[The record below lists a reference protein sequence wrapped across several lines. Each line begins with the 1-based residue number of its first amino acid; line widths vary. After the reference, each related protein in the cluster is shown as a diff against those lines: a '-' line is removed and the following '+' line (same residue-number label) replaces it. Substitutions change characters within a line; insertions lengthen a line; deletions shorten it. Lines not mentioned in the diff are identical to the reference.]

1 MRFEASGFLD
11 RPSAV
16 EVCATGGV
24 RSTFVANPQR
34 GTRFGRARNVLGA
47 TVCAATISLVAGLVS
62 PAANGQSSASGMSE
76 LVTAVSRAQ
85 ANVDALNLDLGGLQ
99 ESVNQ
104 SLVDLHDAQVKAEQ
118 ARRGKDEAKRR
129 LNEAQERVDA
139 LRAELDDLSR
149 SQYRGSSPSD
159 ALVAVSGKDTQRDV
173 LDRSLFLRQRSEE
186 KRAKLAEAEQAR
198 AEAANEET
206 TLRQASELADASEAE
221 AKQAEASARELLDAN
236 RAALEA
242 SVAERDAAQS
252 QLDSAQKELDQQRP
266 AQTDKAQVDQA
277 QTEVE
282 ADAPQ
287 AQPETPDTAAAES
300 DNAIAADPYAATLT
314 VSKGDTT
321 YEVPEEVVDLVR
333 QRVSNDAPEAPE
345 PSRETVVDAVRT
357 VAQTSSDS
365 DIAALSSTAGL
376 PALDSDTIA
385 KVGAVAAGIAMVGGV
400 AANHGSF
407 DNSNADAA
415 ELVTAFA
422 DSLNGALGTVEQTS
436 DTTETADSTDSLSAV
451 LPEVETAADVSA
463 KSQKSVAAVSDSS
476 QVEAVIARAQ
486 SQIGTPYVW
495 GGGDANGP
503 TTGVNGGSVSGF
515 DCSGLVLYAFAAA
528 GVALPHYTGYQY
540 QRGTQV
546 PASEAKRGDLLFWG
560 PGGNQHVAIYLGD
573 GTMIEAPQAGQNVT
587 IAPVRWSG
595 MAPNAVRLL

>member
-1 MRFEASGFLD
+1 M
-11 RPSAV
+11 
-16 EVCATGGV
+16 
-24 RSTFVANPQR
+24 ANPQR

-47 TVCAATISLVAGLVS
+47 AACAATVSLAAGLVS
-62 PAANGQSSASGMSE
+62 PAATGQSSTSAMGE

-85 ANVDALNLDLGGLQ
+85 ANVDSLNLDLGGLQ

-129 LNEAQERVDA
+129 LDEAQERVDV
-139 LRAELDDLSR
+139 LRAELDELSR
-149 SQYRGSSPSD
+149 SQYRGASPGD

-173 LDRSLFLRQRSEE
+173 LDRSFFLRQRSEE

-198 AEAANEET
+198 AEAANEEA
-206 TLRQASELADASEAE
+206 TLREASELADASEAE
-221 AKQAEASARELLDAN
+221 AKQAEANARELLDAN

-252 QLDSAQKELDQQRP
+252 QLDSAQKDLEQQRP
-266 AQTDKAQVDQA
+266 AQA
-277 QTEVE
+277 E
-282 ADAPQ
+282 AA
-287 AQPETPDTAAAES
+287 ETPSADNAASAEAAEAAP

-333 QRVSNDAPEAPE
+333 KRVSNDAPEAPE
-345 PSRETVVDAVRT
+345 PSREVVVDAVRT
-357 VAQTSSDS
+357 VAQTSSAS
-365 DIAALSSTAGL
+365 DIAALSSQAGL

-407 DNSNADAA
+407 DSSNTDAV

-422 DSLNGALGTVEQTS
+422 DGLNGALGTVEQTS
-436 DTTETADSTDSLSAV
+436 DTTETADSADSLSTV
-451 LPEVETAADVSA
+451 LPEVETAADVSTKA
-463 KSQKSVAAVSDSS
+463 QKSVAAVSNSS

-540 QRGTQV
+540 QRGTQI
-546 PASEAKRGDLLFWG
+546 PASEAQRGDLLFWG

-573 GTMIEAPQAGQNVT
+573 GTMIEAPQSGQNVT

>member
-1 MRFEASGFLD
+1 M
-11 RPSAV
+11 
-16 EVCATGGV
+16 
-24 RSTFVANPQR
+24 ANPQR
-34 GTRFGRARNVLGA
+34 GTRLYRARNAFGTAACA
-47 TVCAATISLVAGLVS
+47 TTVFLVAGLVS
-62 PAANGQSSASGMSE
+62 PVSPSASGQSSTSAVGE

-129 LNEAQERVDA
+129 LEQAQEHVDA
-139 LRAELDDLSR
+139 LRTELDQLSR
-149 SQYRGSSPSD
+149 SQYRGATASD
-159 ALVAVSGKDTQRDV
+159 ALVAVSGKDAQRDV
-173 LDRSLFLRQRSEE
+173 LDRSLFLRHRSDE

-198 AEAANEET
+198 AEAANEEA
-206 TLRQASELADASEAE
+206 TLRQASELADASEAAAVE
-221 AKQAEASARELLDAN
+221 AEAHARELLDAN
-236 RAALEA
+236 RAALQA

-252 QLDSAQKELDQQRP
+252 ELDGAQAALAEQRPQQTAPEADSAPEESQQPQVAP
-266 AQTDKAQVDQA
+266 AGS
-277 QTEVE
+277 
-282 ADAPQ
+282 
-287 AQPETPDTAAAES
+287 TAV
-300 DNAIAADPYAATLT
+300 DPYAATLT
-314 VSKGDTT
+314 ISKGETT

-333 QRVSNDAPEAPE
+333 KRVSRDAPDAPE
-345 PSRETVVDAVRT
+345 PSREAVTDAVRT
-357 VAQTSSDS
+357 VAQTSSS
-365 DIAALSSTAGL
+365 DDLAALSSAASAATMSSQGGL
-376 PALDSDTIA
+376 PQIDEDTLA
-385 KVGAVAAGIAMVGGV
+385 KVGAVAAGIALVGGV
-400 AANHGSF
+400 AAGHGSF
-407 DNSNADAA
+407 DRSNVDAG

-422 DSLNGALGTVEQTS
+422 DGLTGALGTVERNA
-436 DTTETADSTDSLSAV
+436 DTVAAV

-463 KSQKSVAAVSDSS
+463 KSQKSVAAMANSS

-503 TTGVNGGSVSGF
+503 TTGVNGGSISGF

-540 QRGTQV
+540 QRGTQIPV
-546 PASEAKRGDLLFWG
+546 SEAQRGDLLFWG

-573 GTMIEAPQAGQNVT
+573 GTMIEAPQSGQNVT

>member
-1 MRFEASGFLD
+1 MG
-11 RPSAV
+11 
-16 EVCATGGV
+16 
-24 RSTFVANPQR
+24 
-34 GTRFGRARNVLGA
+34 
-47 TVCAATISLVAGLVS
+47 
-62 PAANGQSSASGMSE
+62 E

-85 ANVDALNLDLGGLQ
+85 ANVDSLNLDLGGLQ

-129 LNEAQERVDA
+129 LDEAQERVDV
-139 LRAELDDLSR
+139 LRAELDELSR
-149 SQYRGSSPSD
+149 SQYRGASPGD

-198 AEAANEET
+198 AEAANEEA
-206 TLRQASELADASEAE
+206 TLREASELADASEAE
-221 AKQAEASARELLDAN
+221 AKQAEANARELLDAN

-252 QLDSAQKELDQQRP
+252 QLDSAQKDLEQQRP
-266 AQTDKAQVDQA
+266 AQAETA
-277 QTEVE
+277 
-282 ADAPQ
+282 
-287 AQPETPDTAAAES
+287 ETPSADNAASAEAAEAAP

-333 QRVSNDAPEAPE
+333 KRVSNDAPEAPE
-345 PSRETVVDAVRT
+345 PSREVVVDAVRT
-357 VAQTSSDS
+357 VAQTSSAS
-365 DIAALSSTAGL
+365 DIAALSSQAGL

-407 DNSNADAA
+407 DSSNTDAV

-422 DSLNGALGTVEQTS
+422 DGLNGALGTVEQTS
-436 DTTETADSTDSLSAV
+436 DTTETADSADSLSTV
-451 LPEVETAADVSA
+451 LPEVETAADVSTKA
-463 KSQKSVAAVSDSS
+463 QKSVAAVSNSS

-540 QRGTQV
+540 QRGTQI
-546 PASEAKRGDLLFWG
+546 PASEAQRGDLLFWG

-573 GTMIEAPQAGQNVT
+573 GTMIEAPQSGQNVT

>member
-1 MRFEASGFLD
+1 M
-11 RPSAV
+11 
-16 EVCATGGV
+16 
-24 RSTFVANPQR
+24 ANPQR
-34 GTRFGRARNVLGA
+34 GNRFGRARNVLGA
-47 TVCAATISLVAGLVS
+47 AACAATVSLAAGLVS
-62 PAANGQSSASGMSE
+62 PAANGQSSTSAMGE

-85 ANVDALNLDLGGLQ
+85 ADVDALNLDLGGLQ

-129 LNEAQERVDA
+129 LDEAQERVDV

-149 SQYRGSSPSD
+149 SQYRGASPSD

-173 LDRSLFLRQRSEE
+173 LDRSLFLRQRSED

-198 AEAANEET
+198 AEAANEEA
-206 TLRQASELADASEAE
+206 TLREASELADASEAE
-221 AKQAEASARELLDAN
+221 AKQAEANARELLDAN
-236 RAALEA
+236 RAALET

-252 QLDSAQKELDQQRP
+252 QLDSAQKELEQQRP
-266 AQTDKAQVDQA
+266 AESEQAQPDQA
-277 QTEVE
+277 QTDTQTDVS
-282 ADAPQ
+282 Q
-287 AQPETPDTAAAES
+287 AQPEAASGAEATP

-345 PSRETVVDAVRT
+345 PSREVVVDAVRT
-357 VAQTSSDS
+357 VVQTSSAS
-365 DIAALSSTAGL
+365 DIAALSSQSGL

-407 DNSNADAA
+407 DSSTTDTAQ
-415 ELVTAFA
+415 LITAFA
-422 DSLNGALGTVEQTS
+422 DGLNGALGTVEQTS
-436 DTTETADSTDSLSAV
+436 DTTEAADSTSTLSAV

-463 KSQKSVAAVSDSS
+463 KTQKSVAAVSNSS
-476 QVEAVIARAQ
+476 QVETVIARAQ
-486 SQIGTPYVW
+486 SAIGTPYVW

-503 TTGVNGGSVSGF
+503 TTGVDGGSVSGF

-540 QRGTQV
+540 QRGTQI
-546 PASEAKRGDLLFWG
+546 PASEAQRGDLLFWG

-573 GTMIEAPQAGQNVT
+573 GTMIEAPQSGQNVT

>member
-1 MRFEASGFLD
+1 MG
-11 RPSAV
+11 
-16 EVCATGGV
+16 
-24 RSTFVANPQR
+24 
-34 GTRFGRARNVLGA
+34 
-47 TVCAATISLVAGLVS
+47 
-62 PAANGQSSASGMSE
+62 E

-85 ANVDALNLDLGGLQ
+85 ANVDSLNLDLGGLQ

-129 LNEAQERVDA
+129 LDEAQERVDV
-139 LRAELDDLSR
+139 LRAELDELSR
-149 SQYRGSSPSD
+149 SQYRGASPGD

-173 LDRSLFLRQRSEE
+173 LDRSFFLRQRSEE

-198 AEAANEET
+198 AEAANEEA
-206 TLRQASELADASEAE
+206 TLREASELADASEAE
-221 AKQAEASARELLDAN
+221 AKQAEANARELLDAN

-252 QLDSAQKELDQQRP
+252 QLDSAQKDLEQQRP
-266 AQTDKAQVDQA
+266 AKSEQAQPDQA
-277 QTEVE
+277 QPDTQTN
-282 ADAPQ
+282 APQ
-287 AQPETPDTAAAES
+287 VQPETADSASAEAAP

-333 QRVSNDAPEAPE
+333 KRVSNDAPEAPE
-345 PSRETVVDAVRT
+345 PSREVVVDAVRT
-357 VAQTSSDS
+357 VAQTSSAS
-365 DIAALSSTAGL
+365 DIAALSSQAGL

-407 DNSNADAA
+407 DSSNTDAV

-422 DSLNGALGTVEQTS
+422 DGLNGALGTVEQTS
-436 DTTETADSTDSLSAV
+436 DTTETADSADSLSTV
-451 LPEVETAADVSA
+451 LPEVETAADVSTKA
-463 KSQKSVAAVSDSS
+463 QKSVAAVSNSS

-540 QRGTQV
+540 QRGTQI
-546 PASEAKRGDLLFWG
+546 PASEAQRGDLLFWG

-573 GTMIEAPQAGQNVT
+573 GTMIEAPQSGQNVT

>member
-1 MRFEASGFLD
+1 M
-11 RPSAV
+11 
-16 EVCATGGV
+16 
-24 RSTFVANPQR
+24 
-34 GTRFGRARNVLGA
+34 
-47 TVCAATISLVAGLVS
+47 
-62 PAANGQSSASGMSE
+62 
-76 LVTAVSRAQ
+76 
-85 ANVDALNLDLGGLQ
+85 
-99 ESVNQ
+99 
-104 SLVDLHDAQVKAEQ
+104 
-118 ARRGKDEAKRR
+118 
-129 LNEAQERVDA
+129 
-139 LRAELDDLSR
+139 
-149 SQYRGSSPSD
+149 
-159 ALVAVSGKDTQRDV
+159 
-173 LDRSLFLRQRSEE
+173 
-186 KRAKLAEAEQAR
+186 
-198 AEAANEET
+198 
-206 TLRQASELADASEAE
+206 
-221 AKQAEASARELLDAN
+221 
-236 RAALEA
+236 
-242 SVAERDAAQS
+242 
-252 QLDSAQKELDQQRP
+252 
-266 AQTDKAQVDQA
+266 
-277 QTEVE
+277 
-282 ADAPQ
+282 
-287 AQPETPDTAAAES
+287 
-300 DNAIAADPYAATLT
+300 
-314 VSKGDTT
+314 
-321 YEVPEEVVDLVR
+321 
-333 QRVSNDAPEAPE
+333 
-345 PSRETVVDAVRT
+345 RT

-422 DSLNGALGTVEQTS
+422 DGLNGALGTVEQTS

-540 QRGTQV
+540 QRGTQI
-546 PASEAKRGDLLFWG
+546 PASEAQRGDLLFWG

>member
-1 MRFEASGFLD
+1 M
-11 RPSAV
+11 
-16 EVCATGGV
+16 
-24 RSTFVANPQR
+24 ANPQR

-47 TVCAATISLVAGLVS
+47 AACAATISMVAGLVS
-62 PAANGQSSASGMSE
+62 PAANGQSSTSEMGE

-85 ANVDALNLDLGGLQ
+85 ADVDALNLDLGGLQ

-129 LNEAQERVDA
+129 LDEAQERVDV

-149 SQYRGSSPSD
+149 SQYRGASPSD

-173 LDRSLFLRQRSEE
+173 LDRSLFLRQRSED

-198 AEAANEET
+198 AEAANEEA
-206 TLRQASELADASEAE
+206 TLREASELADASEAE

-252 QLDSAQKELDQQRP
+252 QLDSAQKDLEQQRP
-266 AQTDKAQVDQA
+266 AKSEQAQPDQA
-277 QTEVE
+277 QTDTQTDVS
-282 ADAPQ
+282 Q
-287 AQPETPDTAAAES
+287 AQPEAASGAEATP

-345 PSRETVVDAVRT
+345 PSREVVVDAVRT
-357 VAQTSSDS
+357 VVQTSSDS
-365 DIAALSSTAGL
+365 DIAALSSQSGL

-407 DNSNADAA
+407 DSSTTDTAQ
-415 ELVTAFA
+415 LITAFA
-422 DSLNGALGTVEQTS
+422 DGLNGALGTVEQTS
-436 DTTETADSTDSLSAV
+436 DTTEAADSTSTLSAV

-463 KSQKSVAAVSDSS
+463 KTQKSVAAVSNSS
-476 QVEAVIARAQ
+476 QVETVIARAQ
-486 SQIGTPYVW
+486 SAIGTPYVW

-503 TTGVNGGSVSGF
+503 TTGVDGGSVSGF

-540 QRGTQV
+540 QRGTQI
-546 PASEAKRGDLLFWG
+546 PASEAQRGDLLFWG

-573 GTMIEAPQAGQNVT
+573 GTMIEAPQSGQNVT

>member
-1 MRFEASGFLD
+1 M
-11 RPSAV
+11 
-16 EVCATGGV
+16 
-24 RSTFVANPQR
+24 ANPQR

-47 TVCAATISLVAGLVS
+47 TACAATISLVAGLVS
-62 PAANGQSSASGMSE
+62 PAASGQSSASGVSE

-129 LNEAQERVDA
+129 LNEAQERVDV

-149 SQYRGSSPSD
+149 SQYRGASPSD

-198 AEAANEET
+198 AEAANEEA

-252 QLDSAQKELDQQRP
+252 QLDTAQEELDQQRP
-266 AQTDKAQVDQA
+266 AQTDQAQTDKAQSDKAQADQA
-277 QTEVE
+277 QSDQE
-282 ADAPQ
+282 
-287 AQPETPDTAAAES
+287 QPETPDTATAAAEH

-345 PSRETVVDAVRT
+345 PSRETVIDAVRT

-365 DIAALSSTAGL
+365 DIAALSSQAGL

-407 DNSNADAA
+407 DNSNADAV

-422 DSLNGALGTVEQTS
+422 DGLNGALGTIEQTS
-436 DTTETADSTDSLSAV
+436 DTAETADSTDSLSAV

-463 KSQKSVAAVSDSS
+463 KSQKSVTAVSDSS

-495 GGGDANGP
+495 GGGDADGP

-546 PASEAKRGDLLFWG
+546 PASEAQRGDLLFWG

-573 GTMIEAPQAGQNVT
+573 GTMIEAPQSGQNVT

>member
-1 MRFEASGFLD
+1 M
-11 RPSAV
+11 
-16 EVCATGGV
+16 
-24 RSTFVANPQR
+24 ANPQR
-34 GTRFGRARNVLGA
+34 GTRLNRARNAFGTA
-47 TVCAATISLVAGLVS
+47 ACAATISLVMGLVS
-62 PAANGQSSASGMSE
+62 PSASGQSSTSAVSE
-76 LVTAVSRAQ
+76 LVSAVSKAQ
-85 ANVDALNLDLGGLQ
+85 ADVDARNLDLGGLQ
-99 ESVNQ
+99 EAVNQ
-104 SLVDLHDAQVKAEQ
+104 SLVDLHDAQAKAEQ
-118 ARRGKDEAKRR
+118 ARLGEQEAKKR
-129 LNEAQERVDA
+129 
-139 LRAELDDLSR
+139 LDDAQARVEKLRTELEELSR
-149 SQYRGSSPSD
+149 SQYRGASASD
-159 ALVAVSGKDTQRDV
+159 ALTAISGKDTQRDV

-186 KRAKLAEAEQAR
+186 KRAKLEEAERAR
-198 AEAANEET
+198 AEAANEEA
-206 TLRQASELADASEAE
+206 TLRETRELADASAKEAE
-221 AKQAEASARELLDAN
+221 AAEAEARRLLDDNRAAMEASA
-236 RAALEA
+236 
-242 SVAERDAAQS
+242 AERDAAQR
-252 QLDSAQKELDQQRP
+252 ELDAAQSELDEQRAP
-266 AQTDKAQVDQA
+266 EGKAN
-277 QTEVE
+277 E
-282 ADAPQ
+282 
-287 AQPETPDTAAAES
+287 
-300 DNAIAADPYAATLT
+300 DNATEDSPVASPYAATLT
-314 VSKGDTT
+314 VSRGDAT

-345 PSRETVVDAVRT
+345 PSRETVIDAVRT

-365 DIAALSSTAGL
+365 DIAALSSQAGL

-407 DNSNADAA
+407 DNSNTDAV

-422 DSLNGALGTVEQTS
+422 DGLNGALGTVEQTS
-436 DTTETADSTDSLSAV
+436 DTTEAEDSADPLSAV

-463 KSQKSVAAVSDSS
+463 KSQKSVAAMANSS

-546 PASEAKRGDLLFWG
+546 PASEAQRGDLLFWG

>member
-1 MRFEASGFLD
+1 MEPLVTVASRAPQNPEFLD
-11 RPSAV
+11 RSGAF

-24 RSTFVANPQR
+24 RSTFVAKPQR
-34 GTRFGRARNVLGA
+34 GTRLSRARNAFGA
-47 TVCAATISLVAGLVS
+47 AACAASVSLVAGFVS
-62 PAANGQSSASGMSE
+62 PAASSQSSTSALGE

-85 ANVDALNLDLGGLQ
+85 ANVDSLNLDLGGLQ

-129 LNEAQERVDA
+129 LDEAQERVEA
-139 LRAELDDLSR
+139 LRAELDELSR
-149 SQYRGSSPSD
+149 VQYRGAAASD
-159 ALVAVSGKDTQRDV
+159 ALVSVSGNDTQRDV

-186 KRAKLAEAEQAR
+186 KREKLAEAEQAR
-198 AEAANEET
+198 AEAANEEA
-206 TLRQASELADASEAE
+206 TLRRTSELADASAAEAE
-221 AKQAEASARELLDAN
+221 AAEANARELLDTN

-242 SVAERDAAQS
+242 SLTERDAAQS
-252 QLDSAQKELDQQRP
+252 QLERAKAELAEERSPQSDVAGAPAVAPTSEEPQTHGGNAQGSA
-266 AQTDKAQVDQA
+266 V
-277 QTEVE
+277 
-282 ADAPQ
+282 
-287 AQPETPDTAAAES
+287 
-300 DNAIAADPYAATLT
+300 AADPYAATLT

-321 YEVPEEVVDLVR
+321 FEVPEEVVDLVR
-333 QRVSNDAPEAPE
+333 QRVATDVPDAPE
-345 PSRETVVDAVRT
+345 PSREAVVDAVRT
-357 VAQTSSDS
+357 VAQTSSAGDL
-365 DIAALSSTAGL
+365 AALSSMSSQSAL
-376 PALDSDTIA
+376 PQIDEGTIA
-385 KVGAVAAGIAMVGGV
+385 KVGAVAAGIALVGGV
-400 AANHGSF
+400 AANHGALDRS
-407 DNSNADAA
+407 DVDAA

-422 DSLNGALGTVEQTS
+422 DGLTGALGTVDS
-436 DTTETADSTDSLSAV
+436 NADTVAAV
-451 LPEVETAADVSA
+451 LPEVETAEDVSA
-463 KSQKSVAAVSDSS
+463 KAQEAVAAVSDAS

-486 SQIGTPYVW
+486 SAIGTPYVW

-503 TTGVNGGSVSGF
+503 TTGVDGGSISGF

-540 QRGTQV
+540 QRGTQIPV
-546 PASEAKRGDLLFWG
+546 SEAQRGDLLFWG

>member
-1 MRFEASGFLD
+1 MG
-11 RPSAV
+11 
-16 EVCATGGV
+16 
-24 RSTFVANPQR
+24 
-34 GTRFGRARNVLGA
+34 
-47 TVCAATISLVAGLVS
+47 
-62 PAANGQSSASGMSE
+62 E

-85 ANVDALNLDLGGLQ
+85 ANVDSLNLDLGGLQ

-129 LNEAQERVDA
+129 LDEAQERVDV
-139 LRAELDDLSR
+139 LRAELDELSR
-149 SQYRGSSPSD
+149 SQYRGASPGD

-173 LDRSLFLRQRSEE
+173 LDRSFFLRQRSEE

-198 AEAANEET
+198 AEAANEEA
-206 TLRQASELADASEAE
+206 TLREASELADASEAE
-221 AKQAEASARELLDAN
+221 AKQAEANARELLDAN

-252 QLDSAQKELDQQRP
+252 QLDSAQKDLEQQRP
-266 AQTDKAQVDQA
+266 AQAETA
-277 QTEVE
+277 
-282 ADAPQ
+282 
-287 AQPETPDTAAAES
+287 ETPSADNAASAEAAEAAP

-333 QRVSNDAPEAPE
+333 KRVSNDAPEAPE
-345 PSRETVVDAVRT
+345 PSREVVVDAVRT
-357 VAQTSSDS
+357 VAQTSSAS
-365 DIAALSSTAGL
+365 DIAALSSQAGL

-407 DNSNADAA
+407 DSSNTDAV

-422 DSLNGALGTVEQTS
+422 DGLNGALGTVEQTS
-436 DTTETADSTDSLSAV
+436 DTTETADSADSLSTV
-451 LPEVETAADVSA
+451 LPEVETAADVSTKA
-463 KSQKSVAAVSDSS
+463 QKSVAAVSNSS
-476 QVEAVIARAQ
+476 QVETVIARAQ
-486 SQIGTPYVW
+486 SAIGTPYVW

-540 QRGTQV
+540 QRGTQI
-546 PASEAKRGDLLFWG
+546 PASEAQRGDLLFWG

-573 GTMIEAPQAGQNVT
+573 GTMIEAPQSGQNVT

>member
-1 MRFEASGFLD
+1 M
-11 RPSAV
+11 
-16 EVCATGGV
+16 
-24 RSTFVANPQR
+24 ANPQR

-47 TVCAATISLVAGLVS
+47 AACAATISMVAGLVS
-62 PAANGQSSASGMSE
+62 PAANGQSSTSEMGE

-85 ANVDALNLDLGGLQ
+85 ADVDALNLDLGGLQ

-118 ARRGKDEAKRR
+118 PRRGKDEAKRR
-129 LNEAQERVDA
+129 LNEAQERVDV

-149 SQYRGSSPSD
+149 SQYRGASPSD

-198 AEAANEET
+198 AEAANEEA
-206 TLRQASELADASEAE
+206 TLREASELADASEAE
-221 AKQAEASARELLDAN
+221 AKQAEANARELLDEN

-252 QLDSAQKELDQQRP
+252 QLDSAQKDLEQQRP
-266 AQTDKAQVDQA
+266 AKSEQAQPEQAQSDQA
-277 QTEVE
+277 QTDTQTDVS
-282 ADAPQ
+282 Q
-287 AQPETPDTAAAES
+287 AQPEAADGAEAAES
-300 DNAIAADPYAATLT
+300 DPDNAIAADPYAATLT

-345 PSRETVVDAVRT
+345 PSREVVVDAVRT
-357 VAQTSSDS
+357 VAQTSSAS
-365 DIAALSSTAGL
+365 DIAALSSEGGL

-407 DNSNADAA
+407 DSSNSDTAQ
-415 ELVTAFA
+415 LVTAFA
-422 DSLNGALGTVEQTS
+422 DGLNGALGTVEQTS
-436 DTTETADSTDSLSAV
+436 DTAETADSTDSLSAV
-451 LPEVETAADVSA
+451 LPEVETAADVST
-463 KSQKSVAAVSDSS
+463 KSQESVASMANSS
-476 QVEAVIARAQ
+476 QVETVIARAQ
-486 SQIGTPYVW
+486 SAIGTPYVW

-540 QRGTQV
+540 QRGTQI
-546 PASEAKRGDLLFWG
+546 PASEAQRGDLLFWG

-573 GTMIEAPQAGQNVT
+573 GTMIEAPQSGQNVT

>member
-1 MRFEASGFLD
+1 M
-11 RPSAV
+11 
-16 EVCATGGV
+16 
-24 RSTFVANPQR
+24 
-34 GTRFGRARNVLGA
+34 
-47 TVCAATISLVAGLVS
+47 VAGLVS
-62 PAANGQSSASGMSE
+62 PAANGQSSTSEMGE

-85 ANVDALNLDLGGLQ
+85 ADVDALNLDLGGLQ

-129 LNEAQERVDA
+129 LDEAQERVDV

-149 SQYRGSSPSD
+149 SQYRGASPSD

-173 LDRSLFLRQRSEE
+173 LDRSLFLRQRSED

-198 AEAANEET
+198 AEAANEEA
-206 TLRQASELADASEAE
+206 TLREASELADASEAE

-252 QLDSAQKELDQQRP
+252 QLDSAQKDLEQQRP
-266 AQTDKAQVDQA
+266 AKSEQAQPDQA
-277 QTEVE
+277 QPDTQTN
-282 ADAPQ
+282 APQ
-287 AQPETPDTAAAES
+287 VQPETADSASAEAAP

-333 QRVSNDAPEAPE
+333 QRVSNDAPESPE
-345 PSRETVVDAVRT
+345 PSREVVVDAVRT
-357 VAQTSSDS
+357 VAQTSSAS
-365 DIAALSSTAGL
+365 DIAALSSQSGL

-407 DNSNADAA
+407 DSSTTDTAQ
-415 ELVTAFA
+415 LITAFA
-422 DSLNGALGTVEQTS
+422 DGLNGALGTVEQTS
-436 DTTETADSTDSLSAV
+436 DTTEAADSTSTLSAV

-463 KSQKSVAAVSDSS
+463 KTQKSVAAVSNSS
-476 QVEAVIARAQ
+476 QVETVIARAQ
-486 SQIGTPYVW
+486 SAIGTPYVW

-503 TTGVNGGSVSGF
+503 TTGVDGGSVSGF

-540 QRGTQV
+540 QRGTQI
-546 PASEAKRGDLLFWG
+546 PASEAQRGDLLFWG

-573 GTMIEAPQAGQNVT
+573 GTMIEAPQSGQNVT

>member
-1 MRFEASGFLD
+1 M
-11 RPSAV
+11 
-16 EVCATGGV
+16 
-24 RSTFVANPQR
+24 ANPQR

-47 TVCAATISLVAGLVS
+47 AACAATISMVAGLVS
-62 PAANGQSSASGMSE
+62 PAANGQSSTSEMGE

-85 ANVDALNLDLGGLQ
+85 ADVDALNLDLGGLQ

-129 LNEAQERVDA
+129 LDEAQERVDV

-149 SQYRGSSPSD
+149 SQYRGASPSD

-173 LDRSLFLRQRSEE
+173 LDRSLFLRQRSED

-198 AEAANEET
+198 AEAANEEA
-206 TLRQASELADASEAE
+206 TLREASELADASEAE

-252 QLDSAQKELDQQRP
+252 QLDSAQKDLEQQRP
-266 AQTDKAQVDQA
+266 AKSEQAQPDQA
-277 QTEVE
+277 QTDTQTDVS
-282 ADAPQ
+282 Q
-287 AQPETPDTAAAES
+287 AQPEAASGAEATP

-345 PSRETVVDAVRT
+345 PSREVVVDAVRT
-357 VAQTSSDS
+357 VAQTSSAS
-365 DIAALSSTAGL
+365 DIAALSSQAGL

-407 DNSNADAA
+407 DSSTTDTAQ
-415 ELVTAFA
+415 LITAFA
-422 DSLNGALGTVEQTS
+422 DGLNGALGTVEQTS
-436 DTTETADSTDSLSAV
+436 DTTEAADSTSTLSAV

-463 KSQKSVAAVSDSS
+463 KTQKSVAAVSNSS
-476 QVEAVIARAQ
+476 QVETVIARAQ
-486 SQIGTPYVW
+486 SAIGTPYVW

-503 TTGVNGGSVSGF
+503 TTGVDGGSVSGF

-540 QRGTQV
+540 QRGTQI
-546 PASEAKRGDLLFWG
+546 PASEAQRGDLLFWG

-573 GTMIEAPQAGQNVT
+573 GTMIEAPQSGQNVT

>member
-1 MRFEASGFLD
+1 MG
-11 RPSAV
+11 
-16 EVCATGGV
+16 
-24 RSTFVANPQR
+24 
-34 GTRFGRARNVLGA
+34 
-47 TVCAATISLVAGLVS
+47 
-62 PAANGQSSASGMSE
+62 E

-85 ANVDALNLDLGGLQ
+85 ADVDALNLDLGGLQ

-129 LNEAQERVDA
+129 LDEAQERVDV
-139 LRAELDDLSR
+139 LRAELDELSR
-149 SQYRGSSPSD
+149 SQYRGASPGD

-173 LDRSLFLRQRSEE
+173 LDRSFFLRQRSEE

-198 AEAANEET
+198 AEAANEEA
-206 TLRQASELADASEAE
+206 TLREASELADASEAE
-221 AKQAEASARELLDAN
+221 AKQAEANARELLDAN

-252 QLDSAQKELDQQRP
+252 QLDSAQKDLEQQRP
-266 AQTDKAQVDQA
+266 AQAETA
-277 QTEVE
+277 
-282 ADAPQ
+282 
-287 AQPETPDTAAAES
+287 ETPSADNAASAEAAEAAP

-333 QRVSNDAPEAPE
+333 KRVSNDAPEAPE
-345 PSRETVVDAVRT
+345 PSREVVVDAVRT
-357 VAQTSSDS
+357 VAQTSSAS
-365 DIAALSSTAGL
+365 DIAALSSQAGL

-407 DNSNADAA
+407 DSSNTDAV

-422 DSLNGALGTVEQTS
+422 DGLNGALGTVEQTS
-436 DTTETADSTDSLSAV
+436 DTTETADSADSLSTV
-451 LPEVETAADVSA
+451 LPEVETAADVSTKA
-463 KSQKSVAAVSDSS
+463 QKSVAAVSNSS

-540 QRGTQV
+540 QRGTQI
-546 PASEAKRGDLLFWG
+546 PASEAQRGDLLFWG

-573 GTMIEAPQAGQNVT
+573 GTMIEAPQSGQNVT

>member
-1 MRFEASGFLD
+1 M
-11 RPSAV
+11 
-16 EVCATGGV
+16 
-24 RSTFVANPQR
+24 ANPQR
-34 GTRFGRARNVLGA
+34 GTRFGRARSVLGA

-149 SQYRGSSPSD
+149 AQYRGSSPSD

-198 AEAANEET
+198 AEAANEEA

-242 SVAERDAAQS
+242 SVVERDAAQS
-252 QLDSAQKELDQQRP
+252 QLDSAQKELVQQRP
-266 AQTDKAQVDQA
+266 A

-300 DNAIAADPYAATLT
+300 DNAVAADPYAATLT

-385 KVGAVAAGIAMVGGV
+385 KVGAVAAGVAMVGGV

-546 PASEAKRGDLLFWG
+546 PANEAQRGDLLFWG

-573 GTMIEAPQAGQNVT
+573 GTMIEAPQSGQNVT

>member
-1 MRFEASGFLD
+1 MG
-11 RPSAV
+11 
-16 EVCATGGV
+16 
-24 RSTFVANPQR
+24 
-34 GTRFGRARNVLGA
+34 
-47 TVCAATISLVAGLVS
+47 
-62 PAANGQSSASGMSE
+62 E

-85 ANVDALNLDLGGLQ
+85 ANVDSLNLDLGGLQ

-149 SQYRGSSPSD
+149 SQYRGASPSD

-198 AEAANEET
+198 AEAANEEA

-221 AKQAEASARELLDAN
+221 AQQAEASARELLDAN

-252 QLDSAQKELDQQRP
+252 QLDTAQKELDQQRP
-266 AQTDKAQVDQA
+266 AQTDKP
-277 QTEVE
+277 QTNQE
-282 ADAPQ
+282 
-287 AQPETPDTAAAES
+287 QPETLDTATAAAES

-345 PSRETVVDAVRT
+345 PSRETVIDAVRT

-365 DIAALSSTAGL
+365 DIAALSSQAGL

-407 DNSNADAA
+407 DNSNTDAV

-422 DSLNGALGTVEQTS
+422 DGLNGALGTVEQTS
-436 DTTETADSTDSLSAV
+436 DTTEAADSTDSLSAV
-451 LPEVETAADVSA
+451 LPEVETAAEVSA

-546 PASEAKRGDLLFWG
+546 PASEAQRGDLLFWG

-573 GTMIEAPQAGQNVT
+573 GTMIEAPQSGQNVT

>member
-1 MRFEASGFLD
+1 M
-11 RPSAV
+11 
-16 EVCATGGV
+16 
-24 RSTFVANPQR
+24 ANPQR

-47 TVCAATISLVAGLVS
+47 TACAATISLVAGLVS
-62 PAANGQSSASGMSE
+62 PAANGQSSASGVSE

-129 LNEAQERVDA
+129 LNEAQERVDV

-149 SQYRGSSPSD
+149 SQYRGASPSD

-198 AEAANEET
+198 AEAANEEA

-252 QLDSAQKELDQQRP
+252 QLDTAQEELDQQRP
-266 AQTDKAQVDQA
+266 AQTDKAQSDKAQSDKAQADQA
-277 QTEVE
+277 QSDQE
-282 ADAPQ
+282 
-287 AQPETPDTAAAES
+287 QPETPDTATAAAEP
-300 DNAIAADPYAATLT
+300 DKAIAADPYAATLT

-345 PSRETVVDAVRT
+345 PSRETVIDAVRT

-365 DIAALSSTAGL
+365 DIAALSSQAGL

-407 DNSNADAA
+407 DNSNADAV

-422 DSLNGALGTVEQTS
+422 DGLNGALGTVEQTS

-546 PASEAKRGDLLFWG
+546 PASEAQRGDLLFWG

-573 GTMIEAPQAGQNVT
+573 GTMIEAPQSGQNVT

>member
-1 MRFEASGFLD
+1 MG
-11 RPSAV
+11 
-16 EVCATGGV
+16 
-24 RSTFVANPQR
+24 
-34 GTRFGRARNVLGA
+34 
-47 TVCAATISLVAGLVS
+47 
-62 PAANGQSSASGMSE
+62 E

-85 ANVDALNLDLGGLQ
+85 ANVDSLNLDLGGLQ

-129 LNEAQERVDA
+129 LDEAQERVDV
-139 LRAELDDLSR
+139 LRAELDELSR
-149 SQYRGSSPSD
+149 SQYRGASPGD

-173 LDRSLFLRQRSEE
+173 LDRSFFLRQRSEE

-198 AEAANEET
+198 AEAANEEA
-206 TLRQASELADASEAE
+206 TLREASELADASEAE
-221 AKQAEASARELLDAN
+221 AKQAEANARELLDAN

-252 QLDSAQKELDQQRP
+252 QLDSEQKELKQQRP
-266 AQTDKAQVDQA
+266 AQAETA
-277 QTEVE
+277 
-282 ADAPQ
+282 
-287 AQPETPDTAAAES
+287 ETPSADNAASAEAAEAAP

-333 QRVSNDAPEAPE
+333 KRVSNDAPEAPE
-345 PSRETVVDAVRT
+345 PSREVVVDAVRT
-357 VAQTSSDS
+357 VAQTSSAS
-365 DIAALSSTAGL
+365 DIAALSSPAGL

-407 DNSNADAA
+407 DSSNTDAV

-422 DSLNGALGTVEQTS
+422 DGLNGALGTVEQTS
-436 DTTETADSTDSLSAV
+436 DTTETADSADSLSTV
-451 LPEVETAADVSA
+451 LPEVETAADVSTKA
-463 KSQKSVAAVSDSS
+463 QKSVAAVSNSS

-540 QRGTQV
+540 QRGTQI
-546 PASEAKRGDLLFWG
+546 PASEAQRGDLLFWG

-573 GTMIEAPQAGQNVT
+573 GTMIEAPQSGQNVT

>member
-1 MRFEASGFLD
+1 
-11 RPSAV
+11 
-16 EVCATGGV
+16 
-24 RSTFVANPQR
+24 
-34 GTRFGRARNVLGA
+34 VLGA
-47 TVCAATISLVAGLVS
+47 AACAATISMVAGLVS
-62 PAANGQSSASGMSE
+62 PAANGQSSTSEMGE

-85 ANVDALNLDLGGLQ
+85 ADVDALNLDLGGLQ

-129 LNEAQERVDA
+129 LDEAQERVDV

-149 SQYRGSSPSD
+149 SQYRGASPSD

-173 LDRSLFLRQRSEE
+173 LDRSLFLRQRSED

-198 AEAANEET
+198 AEAANEEA
-206 TLRQASELADASEAE
+206 TLREASELADASEAE

-252 QLDSAQKELDQQRP
+252 QLDSAQKDLEQQRP
-266 AQTDKAQVDQA
+266 AKSEQAQPDQA
-277 QTEVE
+277 QTDTQTDVS
-282 ADAPQ
+282 Q
-287 AQPETPDTAAAES
+287 AQPEAASGAEATP

-345 PSRETVVDAVRT
+345 PSREVVVDAVRT
-357 VAQTSSDS
+357 VVQTSSDS
-365 DIAALSSTAGL
+365 DIAALSSQSGL

-407 DNSNADAA
+407 DSSTTDTAQ
-415 ELVTAFA
+415 LITAFA
-422 DSLNGALGTVEQTS
+422 DGLNGALGTVEQTS
-436 DTTETADSTDSLSAV
+436 DTTEAADSTSTLSAV

-463 KSQKSVAAVSDSS
+463 KTQKSVAAVSNSS
-476 QVEAVIARAQ
+476 QVETVIARAQ
-486 SQIGTPYVW
+486 SAIGTPYVW

-503 TTGVNGGSVSGF
+503 TTGVDGGSVSGF

-540 QRGTQV
+540 QRGTQI
-546 PASEAKRGDLLFWG
+546 PASEAQRGDLLFWG

-573 GTMIEAPQAGQNVT
+573 GTMIEAPQSGQNVT

>member
-1 MRFEASGFLD
+1 M
-11 RPSAV
+11 
-16 EVCATGGV
+16 
-24 RSTFVANPQR
+24 ANPQR

-47 TVCAATISLVAGLVS
+47 AACAATVSLAAGLVS
-62 PAANGQSSASGMSE
+62 PAATGQSSTSAMGE

-85 ANVDALNLDLGGLQ
+85 ANVDSLNLDLGGLQ

-129 LNEAQERVDA
+129 LDEAQERVDV
-139 LRAELDDLSR
+139 LRAELDELSR
-149 SQYRGSSPSD
+149 SQYRGASPGD

-173 LDRSLFLRQRSEE
+173 LDRSFFLRQRSEE

-198 AEAANEET
+198 AEAANEEA
-206 TLRQASELADASEAE
+206 TLREASELADASEAE
-221 AKQAEASARELLDAN
+221 AKQAEANARELLDAN

-252 QLDSAQKELDQQRP
+252 QLDSAQKDLEQQRP
-266 AQTDKAQVDQA
+266 AQAETA
-277 QTEVE
+277 
-282 ADAPQ
+282 
-287 AQPETPDTAAAES
+287 ETPSADNAASAEAAEAAP

-333 QRVSNDAPEAPE
+333 KRVSNDAPEAPE
-345 PSRETVVDAVRT
+345 PSREVVVDAVRT
-357 VAQTSSDS
+357 VAQTSSAS
-365 DIAALSSTAGL
+365 DIAALSSQAGL

-407 DNSNADAA
+407 DSSNTDAV

-422 DSLNGALGTVEQTS
+422 DGLNGALGTVEQTS
-436 DTTETADSTDSLSAV
+436 DTTETADSADSLSTV
-451 LPEVETAADVSA
+451 LPEVETAADVSTKA
-463 KSQKSVAAVSDSS
+463 QKSVAAVSNSS
-476 QVEAVIARAQ
+476 QVETVIARAQ
-486 SQIGTPYVW
+486 SAIGTPYVW

-540 QRGTQV
+540 QRGTQI
-546 PASEAKRGDLLFWG
+546 PASEAQRGDLLFWG

-573 GTMIEAPQAGQNVT
+573 GTMIEAPQSGQNVT

>member
-1 MRFEASGFLD
+1 M
-11 RPSAV
+11 
-16 EVCATGGV
+16 
-24 RSTFVANPQR
+24 
-34 GTRFGRARNVLGA
+34 
-47 TVCAATISLVAGLVS
+47 VAGLVS
-62 PAANGQSSASGMSE
+62 PAANGQSSTSEMGE

-85 ANVDALNLDLGGLQ
+85 ADVDALNLDLGGLQ

-129 LNEAQERVDA
+129 LNEAQERVDV

-149 SQYRGSSPSD
+149 SQYRGASPSD

-198 AEAANEET
+198 AEAANEEA
-206 TLRQASELADASEAE
+206 TLREASELADASEAE

-252 QLDSAQKELDQQRP
+252 QLDSAQKELEQQRP
-266 AQTDKAQVDQA
+266 AQAETAQSDQA
-277 QTEVE
+277 QTDTQTDV
-282 ADAPQ
+282 PQ
-287 AQPETPDTAAAES
+287 AQPEAAEADEAAP

-345 PSRETVVDAVRT
+345 PSREVVVDAVRT
-357 VAQTSSDS
+357 VAQTSSAS
-365 DIAALSSTAGL
+365 DIAALSSESGL

-407 DNSNADAA
+407 DSSNSDTAQ
-415 ELVTAFA
+415 LVTAFA
-422 DSLNGALGTVEQTS
+422 DGLNGALGTVEQTS
-436 DTTETADSTDSLSAV
+436 DTAETADSTDSLSAV
-451 LPEVETAADVSA
+451 LPEVETAADVST
-463 KSQKSVAAVSDSS
+463 KSQESVASMANSS
-476 QVEAVIARAQ
+476 QVETVIARAQ
-486 SQIGTPYVW
+486 SAIGTPYVW

-540 QRGTQV
+540 QRGTQI
-546 PASEAKRGDLLFWG
+546 PASEAQRGDLLFWG

-573 GTMIEAPQAGQNVT
+573 GTMIEAPQSGQNVT